1 MLEEQR
7 QEIIQNADYIMAKT
21 LDEIDEKTQNL
32 HNIQYYDKFQFV
44 ATSGSGLEERNIYI
58 VKINGKEKITSK
70 QKEPKELETPE
81 QEKVQEYSIYQI
93 YDKDKNLIA
102 TVDKEG
108 NIHFTPEYVES
119 LQQKMPQLYQL
130 LQLTGLKLQ
139 LPKELGENDLALT
152 QEDIEKEMTIYKNGT
167 IREQN
172 HTTKKEEKTEMEQ
185 QDKEQQ
191 KVQSKEEKD
200 TQVFAKRKNIPT
212 HNVLKVKENSNL
224 YKDHPELEPNLYFY
238 RDQNGTVRAE
248 YIDENG
254 ISQPSKYFE
263 PSTTS
268 LRQETVS
275 LGDDGKPV
283 TKEVPY
289 QVMKTK
295 GLNSADKDIRDIRMT
310 VEIDAYG
317 YLSIQ
322 EARQGKNGE
331 WLSHE
336 IEMQGRDYNSH
347 AVNQVTSIK
356 TREADPDKQTKAYES
371 LEGTE
376 VAEDGIEYSE
386 MYLISHA
393 EEIIDELIKEGY
405 QKKEATK
412 IFDYMIGE
420 EKLTEEEAK
429 QKVNEEMEKGN
440 LREEQTNESNA
451 TENAKQEEINQGEE
465 RTPWGDAMRRSRKF

>member
-200 TQVFAKRKNIPT
+200 TQEFAKRKNIPT

-238 RDQNGTVRAE
+238 RVN
-248 YIDENG
+248 
-254 ISQPSKYFE
+254 PSSIMNTFFAIY
-263 PSTTS
+263 
-268 LRQETVS
+268 
-275 LGDDGKPV
+275 
-283 TKEVPY
+283 
-289 QVMKTK
+289 
-295 GLNSADKDIRDIRMT
+295 LNI
-310 VEIDAYG
+310 
-317 YLSIQ
+317 L
-322 EARQGKNGE
+322 
-331 WLSHE
+331 
-336 IEMQGRDYNSH
+336 YN
-347 AVNQVTSIK
+347 
-356 TREADPDKQTKAYES
+356 
-371 LEGTE
+371 
-376 VAEDGIEYSE
+376 
-386 MYLISHA
+386 
-393 EEIIDELIKEGY
+393 
-405 QKKEATK
+405 
-412 IFDYMIGE
+412 
-420 EKLTEEEAK
+420 
-429 QKVNEEMEKGN
+429 
-440 LREEQTNESNA
+440 
-451 TENAKQEEINQGEE
+451 
-465 RTPWGDAMRRSRKF
+465 